1 MLSFEFLKK
10 HLMTDLSDFMSSYA
24 QEMSNSS
31 KMSEMSNYEGNQE
44 QNDEIRTFN
53 KVTGFRHMT
62 EMMSFLHVGKIWGTQ
77 ARNLWKQASLQM
89 SIK

>member
-1 MLSFEFLKK
+1 LKK

-44 QNDEIRTFN
+44 QNDEN
-53 KVTGFRHMT
+53 MT
-62 EMMSFLHVGKIWGTQ
+62 LYIIVKCHFMRGKMSHSPKYVGLVDGGDWYLVQTY
-77 ARNLWKQASLQM
+77 S
-89 SIK
+89 